1 MSNMSYCRVTNT
13 RSDLQECLDVI
24 RQDMCIS
31 GFEANA
37 GKCMFEEF
45 LDFCWWQDIIDGYDK
60 EILSELFRH
69 LQEKEGELP

>member
-1 MSNMSYCRVTNT
+1 MSNMSYCRFTNT

-24 RQDMCIS
+24 RQDMRIS
-31 GFEANA
+31 DFEASA

-45 LDFCWWQDIIDGYDK
+45 LGFCWWQDIIDGYDK

-69 LQEKEGELP
+69 LQEKGEELP